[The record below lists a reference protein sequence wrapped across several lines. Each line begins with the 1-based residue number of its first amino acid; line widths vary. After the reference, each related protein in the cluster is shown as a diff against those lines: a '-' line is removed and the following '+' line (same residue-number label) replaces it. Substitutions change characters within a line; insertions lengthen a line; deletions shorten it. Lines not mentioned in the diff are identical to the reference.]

1 MWSHNF
7 VDAPALNRANARL
20 GTSTRAR
27 IVTPA
32 HALDTLE
39 LANAANMV
47 INPTYLA
54 QRTRSCKPDMPAEH

>member
-1 MWSHNF
+1 MRLAS
-7 VDAPALNRANARL
+7 LNRANARL

-32 HALDTLE
+32 HAPATLE

-54 QRTRSCKPDMPAEH
+54 QRTRSCKPDTVAKH